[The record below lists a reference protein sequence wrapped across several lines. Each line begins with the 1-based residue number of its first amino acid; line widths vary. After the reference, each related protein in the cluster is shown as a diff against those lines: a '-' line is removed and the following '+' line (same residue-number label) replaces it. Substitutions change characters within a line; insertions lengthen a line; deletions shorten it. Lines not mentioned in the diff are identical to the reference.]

1 MLRNLSNREASL
13 SQDGSPKD
21 IQTYKRLVSYVR
33 SRAWLFAIAIL
44 AFLAASAGE
53 VFFAQILGSVVDSFN
68 LNSTTEGASSRILWL
83 PDYFL
88 KFGLPLTIA
97 FSLMI
102 GVAATVRAIGTVLGE
117 FLLSRVSFHVVH
129 TIRCELHARLL
140 VLPSSYFDSNKQ
152 GALSNRL
159 TDTTSKLRDT
169 VTDVQKILLQDGG
182 KLVFM
187 LGYMFVINLYLTMLF
202 LALAPVVA
210 IIVRIVSKRFRTIS
224 TNIQTSMGEVTH
236 VGQESV
242 NFFKTIRAFGGTGHQ
257 DRKFQNASE
266 QNRKQHLK
274 LVATK
279 AVSAQFI
286 QLLAALAI
294 AILVGIL
301 FIDQVSGGMTPGQL
315 LTYVGLAGALVNP
328 IKTLSDVNARIQVGL
343 AAATEIFDQIDM
355 DAETDSG
362 KETFSRARGEIRF
375 ENVSF
380 RYASMTRRSLQGVS
394 LDIGAGE
401 TFALVGSTGSGKTTL
416 MEMLVRFYE
425 PDEGEVFIDG
435 NPIRNYSKESLR
447 RQIALVSQE
456 VFLFNDTLRSNITLG
471 ELKDASE
478 ERILDAIQRS
488 QVGEFIDRLPQGLNT
503 IVGDRGS
510 NLSQGERQRVLIA
523 RAILKDA
530 PILIFDEATSALDAE
545 SEALIQTALTDV
557 MQNRTTLVVAHRLST
572 IENADTIAVMEKGQ
586 IVEVG
591 SHSELLAKAGRY
603 AFLRKTQFGEDLG
616 RTTESTVPS

>member
-1 MLRNLSNREASL
+1 M
-13 SQDGSPKD
+13 SQGGSPKD
-21 IQTYKRLVSYVR
+21 VQTYGRLATYIR
-33 SRAWLFAIAIL
+33 SKAWLFVIAIV

-53 VFFAQILGSVVDSFN
+53 VFFAQILGSVVDSF
-68 LNSTTEGASSRILWL
+68 STSSTATEQVATRNLWL

-88 KFGLPLTIA
+88 KFGLPLAIS

-140 VLPSSYFDSNKQ
+140 VLPSFYFDSNKQ

-182 KLVFM
+182 KLILM

-202 LALAPVVA
+202 LALAPIVA
-210 IIVRIVSKRFRTIS
+210 VIVRIASRRFRTIS

-236 VGQESV
+236 VGQETV
-242 NFFKTIRAFGGTGHQ
+242 NFFKTIRAFGGTSNQ
-257 DRKFQNASE
+257 DKKFQSASE

-286 QLLAALAI
+286 QLLAAFAI

-315 LTYVGLAGALVNP
+315 VTYVGLAGALVSP
-328 IKTLSDVNARIQVGL
+328 IKSLSDVNARIQVGL

-355 DAETDSG
+355 DAETDKG
-362 KETFSRARGEIRF
+362 TETLKRAQGEIRF
-375 ENVSF
+375 ENVTF
-380 RYASMTRRSLQGVS
+380 QYTSMSRPSLRDIS
-394 LDIGAGE
+394 INIGAGQ

-425 PDEGEVFIDG
+425 PDTGEILIDG
-435 NPIRNYSKESLR
+435 SPISRYSKASLR

-471 ELKDASE
+471 ELNAASD

-488 QVGEFIDRLPQGLNT
+488 RVGEFIDRLPRGLDT

-545 SEALIQTALTDV
+545 SEALIQTALAEV

-572 IENADTIAVMEKGQ
+572 IENADTIAVMEQGQ
-586 IVEVG
+586 IVEIG
-591 SHSELLAKAGRY
+591 THSELMAEAGRY

-616 RTTESTVPS
+616 QVKESTVPS

>member
-1 MLRNLSNREASL
+1 MPPNLTESEIAL
-13 SQDGSPKD
+13 SQGDKPND
-21 IQTYKRLVSYVR
+21 VQTYRRLASYVR
-33 SRAWLFAIAIL
+33 SRAWLFVIAIF

-53 VFFAQILGSVVDSFN
+53 VFFAQILGAVVDSFRAN
-68 LNSTTEGASSRILWL
+68 PETNEVVSTRHLWL

-88 KFGLPLTIA
+88 KIGLPLTIA

-102 GVAATVRAIGTVLGE
+102 GIAATVRAIGTVTGE

-169 VTDVQKILLQDGG
+169 VTDVLKILLQDGG
-182 KLVFM
+182 KLILM

-202 LALAPVVA
+202 LALAPIVA
-210 IIVRIVSKRFRTIS
+210 VIVRIASRRFRAIS

-236 VGQESV
+236 VGQETV
-242 NFFKTIRAFGGTGHQ
+242 NFFKTLRAFGGADNQ
-257 DRKFQNASE
+257 DKAFQTASE
-266 QNRKQHLK
+266 KNRKQHLK
-274 LVATK
+274 LIATK

-294 AILVGIL
+294 AVLVGIL

-315 LTYVGLAGALVNP
+315 VTYVGLAGAMASP
-328 IKTLSDVNARIQVGL
+328 IKRLSDVNARIQFGL
-343 AAATEIFDQIDM
+343 AAATEIFEQIDM
-355 DAETDSG
+355 DAETD
-362 KETFSRARGEIRF
+362 KGEDTLQQTKGAVRF
-375 ENVSF
+375 DNVSF
-380 RYASMTRRSLQGVS
+380 RYASMSRPSIQEVS
-394 LDIGAGE
+394 LNIEPGQI
-401 TFALVGSTGSGKTTL
+401 FALVGSTGGGKTTL
-416 MEMLVRFYE
+416 MELLVRFYE
-425 PDEGEVFIDG
+425 PDSGEILIDG
-435 NPIRNYSKESLR
+435 RSIGNFTKESLR

-471 ELKDASE
+471 ELRNASE
-478 ERILDAIQRS
+478 KQLLGAIQRS
-488 QVGEFIDRLPQGLNT
+488 RVSEFVERLPKGLDT

-523 RAILKDA
+523 RAFLKDA

-545 SEALIQTALTDV
+545 SEALIQKALADA
-557 MQNRTTLVVAHRLST
+557 MKNRTTLVVAHRLST
-572 IENADTIAVMEKGQ
+572 IENADTIAVMEKGR
-586 IVEVG
+586 IVETG
-591 SHSELLAKAGRY
+591 SHAELLAKEGRY
-603 AFLRKTQFGEDLG
+603 AFLRSTQFGENPHKN
-616 RTTESTVPS
+616 T